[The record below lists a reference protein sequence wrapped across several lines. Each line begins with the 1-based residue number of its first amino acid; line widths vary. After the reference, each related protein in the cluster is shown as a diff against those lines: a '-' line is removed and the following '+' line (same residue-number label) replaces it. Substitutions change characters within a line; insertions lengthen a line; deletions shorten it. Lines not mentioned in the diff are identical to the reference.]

1 LFGKRSRRRRLAGA
15 GVVVGVVMGRSGD
28 ARDEQRSEGVVLGKA
43 ARRRSQSGVNLE
55 AGCGRRPFI
64 PRFLG
69 DASCRRVAERSGDT
83 KCAKNGVSEGGV
95 RGKVYTYLIHYTEK
109 GKDL

>member
-1 LFGKRSRRRRLAGA
+1 LGSGRGGGGWQRA

-28 ARDEQRSEGVVLGKA
+28 ARDEQRGEGVVLGKA

-69 DASCRRVAERSGDT
+69 DESCRRVAERSGD
-83 KCAKNGVSEGGV
+83 AKWARKMGCQ
-95 RGKVYTYLIHYTEK
+95 KVV
-109 GKDL
+109 